1 MVWYTMSKRIARKQR
16 EEVMT
21 ERLYLIDSEMY
32 KATGT
37 VTACVQT
44 DKGYEVELD
53 KSLFFPNKGGQPCD
67 LGFINDIAVLSVDE
81 VGERLVHLCE
91 GPLPVGE
98 EVKEQVIAQRRHDFM
113 QQHTGEHILS
123 WCAYKLFDAV
133 NVGFHCSMEYST
145 LDLNI
150 PLTAAELESMESLAN
165 SIVKANRPV
174 TATIY
179 EKAEDLDGLTL
190 RKHTEGLT
198 APIRVVTIDGS
209 DSCTCCAP
217 HVKQTGEIG
226 LIKIVQAVAYKGGMR
241 ITFLCGDRAYTHVA
255 QMQKIVDTLSRRFS
269 TSSDKVVESVEKT
282 LAELD
287 GVKKQNKALSARLE
301 GYMAQELK
309 EEAEDIKGK
318 KLLVKIVEDTDPKRL
333 RPLCQSTLNG
343 KSLTLLLCPRGEQ
356 VSYILMSK
364 DLKLDMGEVI
374 QAVNTILSGK
384 GGGRGDMAQG
394 SAKLPSNLPE
404 ICDQLKFYLAQR
416 LK

>member
-1 MVWYTMSKRIARKQR
+1 MNKQTQSKQWKEATKG
-16 EEVMT
+16 MT
-21 ERLYLIDSEMY
+21 ERLYLNDSEQY
-32 KATGT
+32 HAWGT

-44 DKGYEVELD
+44 EKGYEVELD
-53 KSLFFPNKGGQPCD
+53 RSLFFPNKGGQPCD
-67 LGFINDIAVLSVDE
+67 LGRINDVSVLSVDE
-81 VGERLVHLCE
+81 VGDRLVHLCE
-91 GPLPVGE
+91 GPVPVGE
-98 EVKEQVIAQRRHDFM
+98 YVEEFVDGIRRNDFM

-123 WCAYKLFDAV
+123 WCAYELFQAV
-133 NVGFHCSMEYST
+133 NVGFHCSLDYAT

-150 PLTAAELESMESLAN
+150 PLTAGELDSMESLSN
-165 SIVKANRPV
+165 TIVMGNRPV

-198 APIRVVTIDGS
+198 APIRVVTIEGS

-217 HVKQTGEIG
+217 HVKHTGEIG

-241 ITFLCGDRAYTHVA
+241 ITFLCGKRAYIYVDN
-255 QMQKIVDTLSRRFS
+255 MQKIVDSLSRRFS

-282 LAELD
+282 LMELD
-287 GVKKQNKALSARLE
+287 AVKKQNKALSARLE
-301 GYMAQELK
+301 GYLAQELK
-309 EEAEDIKGK
+309 GEAEDIKGK

-343 KSLTLLLCPRGEQ
+343 KSLSLLLCPRGEQ

-404 ICDQLKFYLAQR
+404 IRDQLRFYLAQR